1 MKLTLEQKNIIRK
14 DLVKHMLEND
24 NDTTKLQLNLN
35 QLKAIKFVSTSTV
48 IEFVNFMKWLLE
60 GMSLEYLSNEEV
72 INKYEEWGK

>member
-48 IEFVNFMKWLLE
+48 IEFVDFMKWLLE